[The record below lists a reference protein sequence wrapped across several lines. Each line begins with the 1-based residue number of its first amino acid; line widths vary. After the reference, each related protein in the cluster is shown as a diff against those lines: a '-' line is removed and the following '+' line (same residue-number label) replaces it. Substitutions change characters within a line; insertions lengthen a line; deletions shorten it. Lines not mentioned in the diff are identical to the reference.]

1 MVNKSFTVSE
11 KLYEDFKTIVTSE
24 HLGISEVM
32 NELLS
37 EWMYKYKDT
46 YPNLMPPIVPP
57 QKPQSSTLISKPA
70 LQNLK
75 VEITSKMNEIE
86 YTLKPEVDALRS
98 NIYKDSKSENN
109 LKFELSLI
117 ELEIKKRELR
127 KILKEEPLVQPGIL
141 NDKELEKL
149 IGYAKKCS
157 DYT

>member
-127 KILKEEPLVQPGIL
+127 KILKEEP
-141 NDKELEKL
+141 
-149 IGYAKKCS
+149 CS
-157 DYT
+157 AWHSK